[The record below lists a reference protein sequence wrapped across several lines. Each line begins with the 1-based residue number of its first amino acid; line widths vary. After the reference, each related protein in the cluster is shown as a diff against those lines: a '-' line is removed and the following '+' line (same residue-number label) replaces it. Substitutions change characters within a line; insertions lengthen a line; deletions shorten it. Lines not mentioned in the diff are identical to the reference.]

1 MELTTKNRNS
11 GPNANERRVSREVVI
26 FSCGHCHVGA
36 ARDRA
41 EERRRGGIM
50 NFVKPRGSVEL
61 EKSAEREVE
70 GNIRELVRGDSG
82 AFRQADGDSETTANN
97 LSALLRRVSGNS
109 TVEIDKLISELR
121 MLREKLLADGDRVER
136 DIVEYAALSQSV
148 IQMTK
153 IITESMT
160 QVKKLPVAPTLAE

>member
-1 MELTTKNRNS
+1 
-11 GPNANERRVSREVVI
+11 
-26 FSCGHCHVGA
+26 
-36 ARDRA
+36 
-41 EERRRGGIM
+41 M

-70 GNIRELVRGDSG
+70 GNIRELVGRDSG
-82 AFRQADGDSETTANN
+82 ALRQADGDSETTANN

-160 QVKKLPVAPTLAE
+160 QVKKLPVAPNLAE

>member
-1 MELTTKNRNS
+1 
-11 GPNANERRVSREVVI
+11 
-26 FSCGHCHVGA
+26 
-36 ARDRA
+36 
-41 EERRRGGIM
+41 M

-70 GNIRELVRGDSG
+70 GNIRELVGRDSG

-160 QVKKLPVAPTLAE
+160 QVKKIPVAPNLAE

>member
-1 MELTTKNRNS
+1 M
-11 GPNANERRVSREVVI
+11 
-26 FSCGHCHVGA
+26 
-36 ARDRA
+36 
-41 EERRRGGIM
+41 RRGGNM

-70 GNIRELVRGDSG
+70 GNIRELVRHDSG
-82 AFRQADGDSETTANN
+82 AFRHPDGDSETAASN
-97 LSALLRRVSGNS
+97 LSALLRRVSGTS
-109 TVEIDKLISELR
+109 TVEIDNLISELR

-160 QVKKLPVAPTLAE
+160 QVKRLPVAPTLAE

>member
-1 MELTTKNRNS
+1 
-11 GPNANERRVSREVVI
+11 
-26 FSCGHCHVGA
+26 
-36 ARDRA
+36 
-41 EERRRGGIM
+41 M

-82 AFRQADGDSETTANN
+82 AFCQADGDSETTANN

-160 QVKKLPVAPTLAE
+160 QEKNFLSLRILPNSRTRR